1 MTLFAP
7 QIARLGE
14 ISDRYD
20 AILCDI
26 WGVLHNG
33 VASFV
38 EASTSL
44 AAFRRRGGAVV
55 LITNAP
61 RPSAVI
67 GGQLLKLGVF
77 PEAFDAVV
85 TSGDVTIRLI
95 EARIGDPLFHLGP
108 ARDLSLFEAAEA
120 ATGRRPALV
129 PLAEARYC
137 VCTGLRD
144 DRTETPEDYEDELRA
159 LGERSLPMVCAN
171 PDIVIHRG
179 DTPVYCAGALARRYE
194 EIGGEVVYAGK
205 PYLPIYDRAIAEAER
220 ARGAR
225 IDRRRILA
233 DRRRDEDRHRRGGG
247 GRDRRPVHHRGHSS
261 RRAAW
266 ASARCVSRPERA
278 PSPFRRIFAL
288 ADRRDVRVAAIKA
301 DLMQKTPFQTYY
313 FDELAVGMRETI
325 SKTVEN
331 EDVIGFAEL
340 SGDHNPIH
348 LSEHFA
354 RKTRFGSRIVHGLYT
369 ASLISG
375 VIGMRLPGPGAVYIS
390 QSLNFLGPVKIGD
403 VIDVSVEVAELTE
416 KGRRVRLKC
425 ECRVGDKVVLEGEG
439 VLSVPPNP
447 KLRHATA

>member
-1 MTLFAP
+1 MTMLAP

-33 VASFV
+33 VASFA
-38 EASTSL
+38 EASKSL

-95 EARIGDPLFHLGP
+95 EARIEDPLFHLGP

-144 DRTETPEDYEDELRA
+144 DRTETPEDYEAELRA
-159 LGERSLPMVCAN
+159 LSERSLPMVCAN

-179 DTPVYCAGALARRYE
+179 DAPVYCAGALARRYE

-205 PYLPIYDRAIAEAER
+205 PYLPIYRSIDRGGGA
-220 ARGAR
+220 GAR
-225 IDRRRILA
+225 RADRQAANPRRRG
-233 DRRRDEDRHRRGGG
+233 RDEDRHRRGGG
-247 GRDRRPVHHRGHSS
+247 GRDRRPLHHRGHSS
-261 RRAAW
+261 RRAAR
-266 ASARCVSRPERA
+266 ASARCVSRPERT

-301 DLMQKTPFQTYY
+301 EFMQKTPFQTYY
-313 FDELAVGMRETI
+313 FDELAVGMRESI

-403 VIDVSVEVAELTE
+403 VIEVSVEVAELTE
-416 KGRRVRLKC
+416 KGRRVRLRC
-425 ECRVGDKVVLEGEG
+425 ECRVGDKLVLEGEG